1 MFFFQ
6 PGYTPL
12 LIACQYQ
19 KTGIVRYLGTE
30 EVAGVDFSACCAD
43 SEGAD
48 EEDGQKRMTGLHLAA
63 IHDSPEIANLL
74 IMKRCPVDTQDE
86 MVCMCAI
93 LHEHREKG
101 AVTTFWCLGNR
112 DELFDVQ

>member
-1 MFFFQ
+1 M
-6 PGYTPL
+6 
-12 LIACQYQ
+12 
-19 KTGIVRYLGTE
+19 KYLGTE

-74 IMKRCPVDTQDE
+74 IMKGCPVDTQDE
-86 MVCMCAI
+86 KVCMCVCVCACVRACVHVWVHVQEEGCCDSV
-93 LHEHREKG
+93 L
-101 AVTTFWCLGNR
+101 VFGNR
-112 DELFDVQ
+112 